1 MRRNMQMCKFENMQI
16 KKFNKLS
23 FKQQDKIYKEFW
35 ISKLGGYPDKIE
47 KVVRIVSFEEDNR
60 ASEQID
66 KEYKIFIEK
75 YKDDKIFKGEIR

>member
-1 MRRNMQMCKFENMQI
+1 MQI
-16 KKFNKLS
+16 LKYNKLS
-23 FKQQDKIYKEFW
+23 FEQQDKIYKEFW
-35 ISKLGGYPDKIE
+35 ISKLGSYPDKIE

-75 YKDDKIFKGEIR
+75 YKDDKVFTGKIK